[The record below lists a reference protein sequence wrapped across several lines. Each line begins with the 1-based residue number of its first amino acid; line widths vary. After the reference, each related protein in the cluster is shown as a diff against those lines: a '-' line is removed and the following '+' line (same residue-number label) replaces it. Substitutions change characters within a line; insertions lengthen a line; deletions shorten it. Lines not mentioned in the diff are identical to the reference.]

1 MVSFKKISFL
11 LISGCLVFTNTVF
24 AQFTGGAHLGLNA
37 SNLRGSSVENNSM
50 LLGYNIGGYANL
62 STDEMFKGEFG
73 EIFSIQ
79 VELNVE
85 TKGATMDYP
94 SIEKAIDTLVP
105 NVASSKMNLTYV
117 TVPIM
122 AKFTFGDKKGLM
134 YFAEGG
140 FYGAGLFGVV
150 VDGEK
155 KYDHDFNSKTDK
167 RNYRDD
173 FDGFDYGIIFGG
185 GASMPFGGRKS
196 PWRAF
201 GELRYSIGFSS
212 IGEYRENTPV
222 SFEPYVKDINVSAIS
237 LVFGVSYAF

>member
-11 LISGCLVFTNTVF
+11 LIAGSLAFINLTF

-62 STDEMFKGEFG
+62 STEEIFKGEFG
-73 EIFSIQ
+73 EIFSLQ
-79 VELNVE
+79 LELNVE

-105 NVASSKMNLTYV
+105 NVSSSKVNLTYV

-134 YFAEGG
+134 YFAEAG

-150 VDGEK
+150 IDGEK
-155 KYDHDFNSKTDK
+155 KYDHDFSTLTDK

-173 FDGFDYGIIFGG
+173 FDGFDYGVILGG

-196 PWRAF
+196 PWRGF
-201 GELRYSIGFSS
+201 GELRYSVGFSS
-212 IGEYRENTPV
+212 IGEYRENTPE
-222 SFEPYVKDINVSAIS
+222 SFEYYVKDINVSAIS
-237 LVFGVSYAF
+237 LVFGVSYSF

>member
-1 MVSFKKISFL
+1 MIRFKKISFL
-11 LISGCLVFTNTVF
+11 LIAGSLAFTNLTF
-24 AQFTGGAHLGLNA
+24 GQFTGGAHLGLNA

-62 STDEMFKGEFG
+62 STEEIFKGELG
-73 EIFSIQ
+73 KIFSIQ

-105 NVASSKMNLTYV
+105 NVSSSKVNLTYV
-117 TVPIM
+117 SVPIM

-134 YFAEGG
+134 YFGEAG
-140 FYGAGLFGVV
+140 FYSAGLFGVV
-150 VDGEK
+150 IDGEK
-155 KYDHDFNSKTDK
+155 KYDHDFSTLTDK

-173 FDGFDYGIIFGG
+173 FDGFDYGVILGG

-212 IGEYRENTPV
+212 IGEYREGTPK
-222 SFEPYVKDINVSAIS
+222 SFEYYVKDINVSAIS
-237 LVFGVSYAF
+237 LVFGASYSF